1 MTQQPVGAEMV
12 GLEGVSTR
20 DARGGTIPAVTGKT
34 VRLQPPLLVDSPI
47 DVETLRR
54 DIAGDDAGA
63 VVLFVGTTRR
73 TTGVVITDCLEYEAH
88 RPLAL
93 ACLARLQDEAVHRFA
108 LVGCGVVHRLGM
120 VGVGEA
126 SVAIAVAS
134 AHRSD
139 AFAAVAWLMD
149 RIKTLVPIW
158 KRDHMADGRSCWV
171 HGEER
176 PA

>member
-1 MTQQPVGAEMV
+1 MTEQPVGAEMV
-12 GLEGVSTR
+12 GLEASSTSDER
-20 DARGGTIPAVTGKT
+20 RGNIPGGPPET
-34 VRLQPPLLVDSPI
+34 VRLRPPLLTDSPI
-47 DVETLRR
+47 DVEALRR

-73 TTGVVITDCLEYEAH
+73 TTGEVITDRLEYEAH

-93 ACLARLQDEAVHRFA
+93 ACLARVQDEAVRRFA

-120 VGVGEA
+120 VAVGEA

-139 AFAAVAWLMD
+139 AFAAVSWLMD
-149 RIKTLVPIW
+149 RIKALVPIW